1 MFACAEKRGPSSAAA
16 CTEFDRIRGNTPD
29 EATIRARPAHPRS
42 RSHLVVVSEH
52 TKFVRLIIAG
62 EHAIFR
68 HGLRRL
74 LEAEPGLCIL
84 REIADGGAAVALVRE
99 LAPDILLL
107 GLTQSKRPPI
117 ETLTKLAEHPNTTRT
132 IVLTDRLDRDEVIS
146 AVQLGVAG
154 VVLKDSPPEIL
165 FKSIRAVMG
174 GEYWLGHERFATVA
188 PNFRKVEAD
197 RRRAKAFGLTK
208 REIEIV
214 RSVVAGYSNKEIAA
228 QSAISENTVK
238 SHLTHIFN
246 KLGASNRVELA
257 LFAAHHRLI
266 DTV

>member
-1 MFACAEKRGPSSAAA
+1 MSQQAK
-16 CTEFDRIRGNTPD
+16 
-29 EATIRARPAHPRS
+29 
-42 RSHLVVVSEH
+42 L
-52 TKFVRLIIAG
+52 VRLIIAG
-62 EHAIFR
+62 EHSIFR

-74 LEAEPGLCIL
+74 LEAQPDFRIV
-84 REIADGGAAVALVRE
+84 REIADGASALALVRE

-107 GLTQSKRPPI
+107 GLTHSKRPSC
-117 ETLTKLAEHPNTTRT
+117 ETLKTLADYASTRT
-132 IVLTDRLDRDEVIS
+132 IVLTDRLDRAEVIS

-165 FKSIRAVMG
+165 FKSIRAVTAG
-174 GEYWLGHERFATVA
+174 DYWLGHERFSTVA
-188 PNFRKVEAD
+188 PNLRKVEAD
-197 RRRAKAFGLTK
+197 RRRTKAFGLTR

-214 RSVVAGYSNKEIAA
+214 RSVVAGYSNKEIAER
-228 QSAISENTVK
+228 SAITENTVK

-266 DTV
+266 DGV